1 MPIEIRELV
10 IRVSVNAPGAGG
22 TAAPTSRVPAT
33 DEATEGAARQSLIA
47 DCVEQ
52 VLQVLRDQRE
62 R

>member
-1 MPIEIRELV
+1 MPIEVRELV
-10 IRVSVNAPGAGG
+10 IRVSVNASNADGAAAPGAG
-22 TAAPTSRVPAT
+22 AASDAS
-33 DEATEGAARQSLIA
+33 RQSLIA

>member
-10 IRVSVNAPGAGG
+10 IKAAIGESEPGREIGVK
-22 TAAPTSRVPAT
+22 PSLEPEQR
-33 DEATEGAARQSLIA
+33 DDLIA

-52 VLQVLRDQRE
+52 VMELLRAEAE